1 MKLID
6 HYLSLE
12 QIVSDTDSFL
22 QEVSEEL
29 RRDRLYRNIRKYGWL
44 AILLVVLVV
53 GGAAYREYLKSKAE
67 TAAQLFGTNI
77 IDALGE
83 KNIDDRISKLQKIN
97 APGDNAKVVIAML
110 LSAELN
116 GSESPTL
123 EKSSLSTITEGSS
136 IDAHYRELL
145 NFKILLGS
153 AETLSLEERATAF
166 EALSKPGNPFRLLAE
181 EQLALIELEQGY
193 IDNAVEKISQILLD
207 AELTAGL
214 RNRATQMMIAL
225 GKDPELINN

>member
-153 AETLSLEERATAF
+153 AESLSLEERATAF

-181 EQLALIELEQGY
+181 EQLALIQLEQGY

>member
-53 GGAAYREYLKSKAE
+53 GGATYREYLKSKTE
-67 TAAQLFGTNI
+67 TAAQLFGTSI
-77 IDALGE
+77 INALGE

-97 APGDNAKVVIAML
+97 APGDNAKVIIAML

>member
-6 HYLSLE
+6 HYVSLE

-53 GGAAYREYLKSKAE
+53 GGATYREYLKSKTE
-67 TAAQLFGTNI
+67 TAAQLFGTSI
-77 IDALGE
+77 INALGE

-116 GSESPTL
+116 GSESSTL

>member
-1 MKLID
+1 MKLLD

-153 AETLSLEERATAF
+153 AESLSLEERATAF

-193 IDNAVEKISQILLD
+193 VDNAVEKISQILLD

-214 RNRATQMMIAL
+214 RNRAAQMMIAL

>member
-53 GGAAYREYLKSKAE
+53 GGATYREYLKSKTE

-77 IDALGE
+77 INALGE

-116 GSESPTL
+116 GSESPAL

>member
-1 MKLID
+1 M
-6 HYLSLE
+6 
-12 QIVSDTDSFL
+12 SDTDSFL

-53 GGAAYREYLKSKAE
+53 GGATYREYLKSKTE
-67 TAAQLFGTNI
+67 TAAQLFGTSI
-77 IDALGE
+77 INALGE

-116 GSESPTL
+116 GGESPAL

-153 AETLSLEERATAF
+153 AETLSLEERASAF

>member
-153 AETLSLEERATAF
+153 AESLSLEERATAF

-193 IDNAVEKISQILLD
+193 VDNAVEKISQILLD

>member
-53 GGAAYREYLKSKAE
+53 GGATYREYLKSKTE
-67 TAAQLFGTNI
+67 TAAQLFGTSI
-77 IDALGE
+77 INALGE

-116 GSESPTL
+116 GSESSTL

-153 AETLSLEERATAF
+153 ADTLSLEERATAF

>member
-83 KNIDDRISKLQKIN
+83 KNIGDRISKLQKIN

-153 AETLSLEERATAF
+153 AESLSLEERATAF

-193 IDNAVEKISQILLD
+193 VDNAVEKISQILLD